1 MDDQK
6 IIALYFDRNEQA
18 IIETDRKYSR
28 YCYKIAYN
36 ILSNR
41 EDSEESVNDT
51 FANAWENIPPSRPS
65 VLSAFLGKITRRI
78 AIDRWRYRTAEKR
91 GGGEIALVL
100 DELGDCIAASDSTEA
115 MAEAHRLRETINRF
129 LRSLPQKE
137 QKVFICRYWYMNS
150 IASISRQFGY
160 SESKVK
166 SMLYRTRQK
175 LRNVLK
181 EEDFL

>member
-1 MDDQK
+1 MDDQQ

-18 IIETDRKYSR
+18 LIETDRKYSR

-41 EDSEESVNDT
+41 EDSEESVNDA

-65 VLSAFLGKITRRI
+65 VLSAFLGKITRHI

-91 GGGEIALVL
+91 GGGEISLVL
-100 DELGDCIAASDSTEA
+100 NELGDCIATADSTEV
-115 MAEAHRLRETINRF
+115 MAEANRLRETINRF
-129 LRSLPQKE
+129 LLSLPQKE
-137 QKVFICRYWYMNS
+137 QKVFLCRYWYMDS

-166 SMLYRTRQK
+166 SMLYRTREK
-175 LRNVLK
+175 LRHVLK
-181 EEDFL
+181 EEDFS